1 MRYGRIGRAYLIF
14 RPTLER
20 LFSLLSFSLMPAIS
34 RYRLVALS
42 LALSVALVA
51 CKGGGEQQQQ
61 GGPGQVTVV
70 TLKPEAVTLTRELA
84 GVEPQTLAASPRP
97 RGLPGRATG
106 YQVAEVRPQVS
117 GIVAKRLFTEGSV
130 VKAGEPLYQLD
141 DASYRAQANS
151 ARAQLAR
158 AEATA
163 NAARLAARRSSE
175 LVKSKVIS
183 VQDDENAQ
191 AAWKQAEADVLAAR
205 ASLDAAN
212 VTLGYARITAPI
224 SGQIGKSSVTQGALV
239 SAGQAE
245 PLATINQLD
254 PIYIDVTQSSAELL
268 QLRREL
274 AAGRLEGA
282 SELPVDIVLE
292 DGSTYAHK
300 GKLEFSEVSVDPST
314 GSYALRVRV
323 ENPDQVLMPGMFVR
337 AVLGSGVRPNAL
349 LVPMQGIARDAKG
362 NTSAMVVDAEGK
374 VAVRPVTVSRTV
386 GDKWLVED
394 GLKAGDKVIVE
405 GLQKIGP
412 GMPVQA
418 TEKGAEAAKPAAA
431 PAAAPAAKQ

>member
-84 GVEPQTLAASPRP
+84 G
-97 RGLPGRATG
+97 RATG

-141 DASYRAQANS
+141 DAAYRAQANS

>member
-1 MRYGRIGRAYLIF
+1 
-14 RPTLER
+14 
-20 LFSLLSFSLMPAIS
+20 MPAIS

-84 GVEPQTLAASPRP
+84 G
-97 RGLPGRATG
+97 RATG

-141 DASYRAQANS
+141 DAAYRAQANS

-158 AEATA
+158 AEASA

-362 NTSAMVVDAEGK
+362 NTSVMVVDAEGK

>member
-1 MRYGRIGRAYLIF
+1 MSRIR
-14 RPTLER
+14 
-20 LFSLLSFSLMPAIS
+20 S
-34 RYRLVALS
+34 YRVVALS
-42 LALSVALVA
+42 LALSVALAA
-51 CKGGGEQQQQ
+51 CKGGEAPPQ

-70 TLKPEAVTLTRELA
+70 TLKTEPVTLTREL
-84 GVEPQTLAASPRP
+84 V
-97 RGLPGRATG
+97 GRANG

-117 GIVAKRLFTEGSV
+117 GIVAKRLFTEGSF
-130 VKAGEPLYQLD
+130 VKEGQALYQLD
-141 DASYRAQANS
+141 DAAYRAQANS

-163 NAARLAARRSSE
+163 SAARLAARRSSE
-175 LVKSKVIS
+175 LVRSKVIS

-191 AAWKQAEADVLAAR
+191 AAWKQAEADVGAAR

-212 VTLGYARITAPI
+212 VTLGYAGITAPLG
-224 SGQIGKSSVTQGALV
+224 GQIGKSSVTQGALV
-239 SAGQAE
+239 SAGQAAA
-245 PLATINQLD
+245 LATINQLD

-274 AAGRLEGA
+274 AEGRLEGA

-292 DGSTYAHK
+292 DGTPFAHK
-300 GKLEFSEVSVDPST
+300 GTLEFSEVNVDPST
-314 GSYALRVRV
+314 GSYGLRVRV
-323 ENPDQVLMPGMFVR
+323 ENPDHVLMPGMFVR
-337 AVLGSGVRPNAL
+337 AVLGSGVRPNGL

-362 NTSAMVVDAEGK
+362 DTSAMVVDGEGK
-374 VAVRPVTVSRTV
+374 VAVRPVTVSRTI
-386 GDKWLVED
+386 GDKWLVES

-418 TEKGAEAAKPAAA
+418 TEKGAQAAKPAAA
-431 PAAAPAAKQ
+431 PDATAPAAKQ